1 MLDIPLVS
9 ALPSQ
14 GLRRSFIPSSLGFAS
29 FVLSRASAEEEEV
42 ISDMDIHA
50 ATIARGSECTAAGM
64 NVRIRVSFRSIQVFL
79 NRNG

>member
-14 GLRRSFIPSSLGFAS
+14 GLRRSFMPSSLGFAS
-29 FVLSRASAEEEEV
+29 FVLSRASAEEEV